1 MNFSLR
7 EKEFI
12 KLVTRRD
19 LKSITEFYIWL
30 NDDHE
35 KKKQEHQQQ
44 GKYYNVDIQQFGLK
58 CVQEYI
64 TDSIRSFIWT
74 LHEKPKYQENIEI
87 YKERLEYFKS
97 EKFLDKLLS
106 KIPSND
112 GLPSKGKQGYGAF
125 LSDLFDFQFKK
136 NEARHML
143 ENGFAA
149 QQQCLTA
156 LQEYTS
162 TGAKVPFDTL
172 WGLGNKY
179 CYICGIKMGNI
190 KEQETMECEH
200 ILPMITAISNWW
212 LLQKKHDFVENSDD
226 FRKRIRLEYDWSHM
240 CCNRIKSDKNFIQF
254 NFENGKDPCTVNEK
268 IIRNLFKNIQEKGKQ
283 QIHEIGSLDCPQVM
297 NTGKDQDNHNENSW
311 APDNTIT
318 TLKPGFGPLRGRDGY
333 TMNIEARVS
342 EVRKRV
348 QPIVDII
355 NAQIKSFTTNN
366 LETNKQKVYDVLC
379 KMKLVSALST
389 HFDQLILA
397 EDKKKLDGI
406 KDAYKNSKEIEPSNS
421 YETQRN
427 LTYKEISK
435 NTELVKEILSKGY
448 ELRSFVGLLIYDIA
462 ISGISELDFFEKM
475 GVLVDLQPES
485 DSLPSNPKPANASP
499 QPGRIEQD
507 GGKIQK
513 GGQIF
518 KFEFPSHV
526 ETMTEQDFQQNKDDT
541 ISDFIISQSLQPVT
555 NKLKLI
561 AYELMQEYEFKIQFG
576 LIGGSN
582 AEIAQEVGEVDTGIV
597 QGAAAAA
604 AAATAAAQKP
614 VTEESQLPKRR
625 RDSDDDSD
633 ERKKKKKA
641 FETKKINRQNLPFHA
656 HRKWIPQQPQPMQTV
671 KVGGG
676 RKKTKKGKKIRRSIR
691 KNKKQAKYKS
701 KKN

>member
-1 MNFSLR
+1 MDFSLR

-12 KLVTRRD
+12 KLVTHRD
-19 LKSITEFYIWL
+19 LESITEFSIWL
-30 NDDHE
+30 NDAHE

-64 TDSIRSFIWT
+64 TDSIRSFIWA
-74 LHEKPKYQENIEI
+74 LHKKPKYQENIEI

-97 EKFLDKLLS
+97 EKFLEKLLS

-112 GLPSKGKQGYGAF
+112 GLPSKGYGAF
-125 LSDLFDFQFKK
+125 LSDLFKFEFKK

-143 ENGFAA
+143 ENGYAA

-172 WGLGNKY
+172 WDRGNKY

-240 CCNRIKSDKNFIQF
+240 CCNRIKSDKDFIQF

-283 QIHEIGSLDCPQVM
+283 QIHEKGSLDCPQVM
-297 NTGKDQDNHNENSW
+297 DTGKDQDNHNENHW
-311 APDNTIT
+311 APDNTKT
-318 TLKPGFGPLRGRDGY
+318 KLKPGFGPLQGPDGY
-333 TMNIEARVS
+333 YKMNIEARVS
-342 EVRKRV
+342 EVRRRV
-348 QPIVDII
+348 QPIVKII
-355 NAQIKSFTTNN
+355 NAQIKSFTSNN
-366 LETNKQKVYDVLC
+366 PETNKEKVYDVLC
-379 KMKLVSALST
+379 KMKLVSALSK
-389 HFDQLILA
+389 HLDQLILD
-397 EDKKKLDGI
+397 EDKMNLARI

-421 YETQRN
+421 YETEKN
-427 LTYKEISK
+427 LRFKEISRNK
-435 NTELVKEILSKGY
+435 ELVKEILSKGY
-448 ELRSFVGLLIYDIA
+448 ELRSFVGNLIYAIA
-462 ISGISELDFFEKM
+462 FEDKSEEQFYEENGIKKYLE
-475 GVLVDLQPES
+475 PES
-485 DSLPSNPKPANASP
+485 ESPQSNPADSM
-499 QPGRIEQD
+499 EQG

-513 GGQIF
+513 GGQIS
-518 KFEFPSHV
+518 EFPSYV
-526 ETMTEQDFQQNKDDT
+526 ETMTEQDFQQNKDDI
-541 ISDFIISQSLQPVT
+541 ISVFIISQSLQPVT

-561 AYELMQEYEFKIQFG
+561 AYELLQEYEFKIQFG

-582 AEIAQEVGEVDTGIV
+582 AEIAQEVEPGPMDTEIV
-597 QGAAAAA
+597 EGAAAA
-604 AAATAAAQKP
+604 QEP
-614 VTEESQLPKRR
+614 VTKESQLPKRGPPKKDNNIAAAAAARGR
-625 RDSDDDSD
+625 RWGNV
-633 ERKKKKKA
+633 
-641 FETKKINRQNLPFHA
+641 FETRKDSRQKSVAARRKI
-656 HRKWIPQQPQPMQTV
+656 

-691 KNKKQAKYKS
+691 KNKKRAKYKS